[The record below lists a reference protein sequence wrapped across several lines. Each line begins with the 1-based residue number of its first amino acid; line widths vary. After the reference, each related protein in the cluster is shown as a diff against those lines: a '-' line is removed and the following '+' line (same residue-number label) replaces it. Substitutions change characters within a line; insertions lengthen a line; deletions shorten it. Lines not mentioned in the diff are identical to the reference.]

1 MSDDT
6 LPTRSGPGGISWIAW
21 LYLGTPEKA
30 NRRLDLNAANEL
42 RVGGSHARL
51 YSD

>member
-1 MSDDT
+1 V
-6 LPTRSGPGGISWIAW
+6 P
-21 LYLGTPEKA
+21 YLGTPEKA